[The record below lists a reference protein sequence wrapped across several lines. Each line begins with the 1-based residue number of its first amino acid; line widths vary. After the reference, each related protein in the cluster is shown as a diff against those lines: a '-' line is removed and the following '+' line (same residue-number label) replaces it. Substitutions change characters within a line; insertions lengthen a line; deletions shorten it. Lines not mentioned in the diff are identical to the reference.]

1 MNVIFAGRGVGVMSP
16 IDTGHSS
23 ADAKFNCSADQPEL
37 CGTVSL
43 LLCSEH
49 CYKWPN
55 VQGVNIVDRNKG

>member
-1 MNVIFAGRGVGVMSP
+1 MSP

-43 LLCSEH
+43 LLFSEQ
-49 CYKWPN
+49 CYKWPS

>member
-1 MNVIFAGRGVGVMSP
+1 MSP

-43 LLCSEH
+43 LLFNEQ
-49 CYKWPN
+49 CYKCSRGEYRRQK
-55 VQGVNIVDRNKG
+55 QGIIRSPLDNLMRNI